1 MFDIVFSTRPKYIS
15 LKNIYFLVYMYISR
29 RAFRRAHALDVVF
42 YNRSQRRVHLRMC
55 EENAAK
61 RLKLQ
66 RDASLTALHARGA
79 NAGTVA
85 SVLDALTSQ
94 KLLANDSNVRKLR
107 YDERKDL
114 GKWQR
119 YTTTLQLQQVDGS
132 IFPWVTSTPHQ
143 VLQFFLDHSPS
154 FASLIRLIPQGRAA
168 RVIGYNDEITPGDVL
183 HPDPRRKCT
192 CFYISTLDWAD
203 HLHNEQAWLP
213 VAVLRSEILKTTQGG
228 LSGAIRTLFESWLAC
243 FRGSS
248 LKVCGETI
256 WFPISLDALIFDE
269 AAMHQTWSVKGS
281 SGRRPCLLCKDCV
294 SKPVG
299 NRIDGSSWFKSI
311 KETNILSFTALTDQD
326 AWECVD
332 FLKDRSSTVGKGKF
346 EDLQSNCG
354 FTFNVHGLL
363 HDVPLRQYVRPSATC
378 FDVLH
383 TYFSN
388 GICAVETFLFKEIIE
403 QENFSLVD
411 ACELSCQ
418 STHGTKASM
427 RRTLTEPFFGKGTW
441 KASGSAQLNVLPLLH
456 FWLVATIRNTAKW
469 NVACESYKLL
479 LERIYCLLMLTFTKT
494 NQWCDLLEEKQRLH
508 FEAFQKAYSQTH
520 IKPKHHYAMHVTGQW
535 KRFRTMLDTKTM
547 ERKHRLAKT
556 EIESS
561 LQNLENF
568 EARLLHRLHVVQE
581 HEVTKHGLV
590 YWEPHL
596 IEPIC
601 TAPDRWT
608 SQKALFHGAL
618 WSQSEPI
625 VGSDLTWAGLVES
638 FVRIGQNFY
647 LDVAHFE
654 SLQPITF
661 GIYEWKK
668 TKHRK
673 LIPWQTP
680 MKRPQS
686 WKLASDSMVT
696 MW

>member
-1 MFDIVFSTRPKYIS
+1 
-15 LKNIYFLVYMYISR
+15 
-29 RAFRRAHALDVVF
+29 
-42 YNRSQRRVHLRMC
+42 MC
-55 EENAAK
+55 DETAAK
-61 RLKLQ
+61 RQKLY
-66 RDASLTALHARGA
+66 RDASLAALHARGA
-79 NAGTVA
+79 NAGTVS
-85 SVLDALTSQ
+85 SVIDALTSRD
-94 KLLANDSNVRKLR
+94 LLPEDSNVRKLR

-114 GKWQR
+114 GKWLK
-119 YTTTLQLQQVDGS
+119 YTTTLQLQQFDGS

-143 VLQFFLDHSPS
+143 AMQFFLDHTPS
-154 FASLIRLIPQGRAA
+154 FASLVRLIPQGRAA

-213 VAVLRSEILKTTQGG
+213 VAVLRSEVLKTTQGG
-228 LSGAIRTLFESWLAC
+228 LSAAMRTLFDSWIPS
-243 FRGSS
+243 FEGRS
-248 LKVCGETI
+248 LQVCGETI
-256 WFPISLDALIFDE
+256 WLPISLDALIFDE
-269 AAMHQTWSVKGS
+269 PAMHHTWSVKGS
-281 SGRRPCLLCKDCV
+281 AGRRPCILCKDCV
-294 SKPVG
+294 SKAVG
-299 NRIDGSSWFKSI
+299 NRIDESSWFKSI
-311 KETNILSFTALTDQD
+311 QETDISSFTALKDTD

-332 FLKDRSSTVGKGKF
+332 FLKDRSSTLGKGKF

-354 FTFNVHGLL
+354 FAFNVHGLL
-363 HDVPLRQYVRPSATC
+363 HHLPLRQYVRPTATC

-383 TYFSN
+383 THFSN

-403 QENFSLVD
+403 QEGFSLLD

-427 RRTLTEPFFGKGTW
+427 RRSLTEPFFGKGTW
-441 KASGSAQLNVLPLLH
+441 KASGSAQLNVLPLIH
-456 FWLVATIRNTAKW
+456 FWLVATIQNTGKW

-494 NQWCDLLEEKQRLH
+494 SQWCILLEEKQRLH
-508 FEAFQKAYSQTH
+508 FEAFQRAYSPTH
-520 IKPKHHYAMHVTGQW
+520 IKPKHHYAMHVAGHW
-535 KRFRTMLDTKTM
+535 KRWGTILDTKTM

-581 HEVTKHGLV
+581 NEVTKHGMV

-596 IEPIC
+596 IDPVC
-601 TAPDRWT
+601 AAPRRWI

-618 WSQSEPI
+618 WKQNEPI
-625 VGSDLTWAGLVES
+625 VCSDLKWAGLVES
-638 FVRIGQNFY
+638 FVQCEQSFY
-647 LDVAHFE
+647 FDVALFE
-654 SLQPITF
+654 SLRPITF

-668 TKHRK
+668 NKQRK

-680 MKRPQS
+680 VKRPQS
-686 WKLASDSMVT
+686 WKLAADSMVT